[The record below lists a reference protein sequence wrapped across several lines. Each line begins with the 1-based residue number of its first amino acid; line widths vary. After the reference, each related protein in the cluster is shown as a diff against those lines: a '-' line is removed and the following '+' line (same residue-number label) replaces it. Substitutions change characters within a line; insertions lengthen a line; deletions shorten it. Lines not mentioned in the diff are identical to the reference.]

1 MRGNKYVPFMLKRGD
16 GRTLDL
22 DFTRGVLDSRITF
35 TRASTATFIGSNGL
49 VQTMAAAPTND
60 PTKARFDHDPSTLA
74 PRGLLVEG
82 QATNLLNWS
91 EAFATSGGT
100 NNNWGDTNITRTSTN
115 NTDPAGGTT
124 ALRITASAG
133 NGTIIS
139 SAAIGTSAARTFS
152 VWLRRVTGT
161 GDIQYTQNNGTN
173 YTTQAITSS
182 WVRYT
187 FTHTANHQVGIRIV
201 TSGDAIELWGA
212 QLETGSGASSYI
224 PTDSSQATRVAE
236 QGEMPFDAATF
247 GYGTSPN
254 HTFSIGWNIAVN
266 ASSGFPNA
274 VALQDATTNKTAQ
287 FTVNTSTPPSHFS
300 AWSVTSGTLT
310 TASIASQAIGVNRK
324 LAASVTDGSL
334 GHNLS
339 INGTAATPQA
349 VTSAVLRLP
358 TRLMIPGA
366 GDRLPSVHLQ
376 FVRFWPYAFTSAQL
390 NAITQ

>member
-22 DFTRGVLDSRITF
+22 DFTQGVLDSRITF
-35 TRASTATFIGSNGL
+35 TRASTATFINSSGL
-49 VQTMAAAPTND
+49 VASASNNVP
-60 PTKARFDHDPSTLA
+60 RFDYDPSTLA

-161 GDIQYTQNNGTN
+161 GNIQYTPTNGAT

-212 QLETGSGASSYI
+212 QLETGSGASSYT
-224 PTDSSQATRVAE
+224 PT
-236 QGEMPFDAATF
+236 G
-247 GYGTSPN
+247 
-254 HTFSIGWNIAVN
+254 
-266 ASSGFPNA
+266 
-274 VALQDATTNKTAQ
+274 
-287 FTVNTSTPPSHFS
+287 
-300 AWSVTSGTLT
+300 
-310 TASIASQAIGVNRK
+310 ASQGTRAADTVRMSSTNFSSWFNATGTFLVEHEASFATSQDRVQIG
-324 LAASVTDGSL
+324 L
-334 GHNLS
+334 GIYNA
-339 INGTAATPQA
+339 GTAAFCLRRTSSQYAHAIWGNGGNGYQEIAQSGIAVRTPDRSGM
-349 VTSAVLRLP
+349 TLDSSAKTVRGFANGTVLTNAATTTGTFTTP
-358 TRLMIPGA
+358 
-366 GDRLPSVHLQ
+366 DRLFIGAQSGGGTDASRDWQNGHIRSIV
-376 FVRFWPYAFTSAQL
+376 FWPFVQPDATLQSL
-390 NAITQ
+390 TT